1 LSLDIPA
8 AQADL
13 EAPAAWFGDFK
24 HKQNHRHR
32 KSALGYR
39 TPVVAP
45 DAINAGKPLGDM
57 PVEIVDVAAD
67 DNSQQVVA
75 TEYAKLNVDD
85 VITSPQDARDA
96 VRAYSELGFDRLLFL
111 PAVASLDQVDRLA
124 DAVL

>member
-1 LSLDIPA
+1 VAGVNQSTVSDQRGGLFEALC
-8 AQADL
+8 ADA
-13 EAPAAWFGDFK
+13 E
-24 HKQNHRHR
+24 
-32 KSALGYR
+32 
-39 TPVVAP
+39 VVAP
-45 DAINAGKPLGDM
+45 DAINAGKPLGDI

-85 VITSPQDARDA
+85 LITTPQDARDT
-96 VRAYSELGFDRLLFL
+96 VRAYSELGFDRLLFH